1 MISEITKGKTKMAK
15 KANSN
20 LLKEAIADARA
31 VRETALKNA
40 EIAIQEALTP
50 RLQSIISR
58 KIQAEME
65 EEDDDVEVIDGDDVD
80 VADFDDEMEIEED
93 ESFEDE
99 VEIDDEDDVVDMD
112 VTETFEDPEDDVTGS
127 SYDVTEDD
135 DVEFD
140 ADDMDLEEIIRE
152 LEGELENDDDVDFDV
167 EDTDDSDDEE
177 LDIELEEDDDIDFE
191 DSDDDGDF
199 ESDDDSDDIDLDEIL
214 REMGYGDDEEEVT
227 EEEDEVE
234 VSNTDELESELEEA
248 YRTIRVLKTTINE
261 VNLLN
266 AKLLY
271 ANKVFRQYNL
281 TTEQKRKIVESFD
294 RTGTVREVKLV
305 FATISESMKLTGT
318 AKIKKITEGFAS
330 KTTKSTAP
338 KGIINEDVDFGMTE
352 FQKRNKELA
361 GIIRK

>member
-1 MISEITKGKTKMAK
+1 MISETTKGKTKMAK

-65 EEDDDVEVIDGDDVD
+65 EEDDDVEVIEGEDVD

-93 ESFEDE
+93 ESFDDE
-99 VEIDDEDDVVDMD
+99 IEIDDEYDVVDMD
-112 VTETFEDPEDDVTGS
+112 VTETFADPDDDVTGS
-127 SYDVTEDD
+127 YYDVTEEE
-135 DVEFD
+135 DVELD
-140 ADDMDLEEIIRE
+140 MDEMDLEEIIRE
-152 LEGELENDDDVDFDV
+152 LEDELENDDEMDFDI
-167 EDTDDSDDEE
+167 EDTNESDDEE
-177 LDIELEEDDDIDFE
+177 LDIELEDDDMDFE
-191 DSDDDGDF
+191 DSDDDDDMN
-199 ESDDDSDDIDLDEIL
+199 SDDEIDLDEIL

-227 EEEDEVE
+227 EEDEVE

-318 AKIKKITEGFAS
+318 TKIKKITEGFAS

-338 KGIINEDVDFGMTE
+338 KGIINEDVDFGMSE